1 MFFATSDVLYLQW
14 IIADYDAKWQSITPT
29 EVTSLQAGW
38 GDREVLVLLA
48 GGYVWTIRGSDN
60 EYT

>member
-14 IIADYDAKWQSITPT
+14 IIADYDAKWQSITPA

-38 GDREVLVLLA
+38 GGREVIVLFA